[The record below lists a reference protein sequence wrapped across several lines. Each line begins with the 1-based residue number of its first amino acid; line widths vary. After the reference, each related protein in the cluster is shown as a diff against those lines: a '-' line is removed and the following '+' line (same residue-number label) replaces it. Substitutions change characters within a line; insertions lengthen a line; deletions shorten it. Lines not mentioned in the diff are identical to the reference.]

1 MPTFSSQS
9 LDKLSTCHPDLQTLF
24 HEVIKYFD
32 CTVLV
37 GFSDKEAQDKAY
49 REGKSKV
56 QWPNG
61 NHNELPSLAVD
72 VAPYPIDW
80 KDTSRFY
87 FFAGRVMGIAEMLKQ
102 QGRIIHDIR
111 YGGDWNGDTQVK
123 DNKFSDLVHYELKP

>member
-32 CTVLV
+32 CTVLE
-37 GFSDKEAQDKAY
+37 GFRDKEAQDKAY

-102 QGRIIHDIR
+102 QGRITHDIR